1 MRHATPKT
9 TLLLAA
15 LLLAACKPAPEAT
28 PAAPAP
34 AADDATASA
43 APGTDA
49 ELVTDETSPA
59 AASPDFDVRAFAGR
73 FEGTLPC
80 ADCPGIDSSLELRP
94 DGTYRQHDRYRERDA
109 SFDASG
115 TWTVETGA
123 TRLRLDPDDK
133 DGVDRLYG
141 IVGSDQL
148 QMLGADGQPPESG
161 LDYTLRRAAAATP

>member
-1 MRHATPKT
+1 MRHAIPRTI
-9 TLLLAA
+9 LLLAA
-15 LLLAACKPAPEAT
+15 MLLAACKPAPDAAPEASAPT
-28 PAAPAP
+28 ATAAPA
-34 AADDATASA
+34 AAA

-141 IVGSDQL
+141 IVGSDEL
-148 QMLGADGQPPESG
+148 QMLGADGQAPDSG
-161 LDYTLRRAAAATP
+161 LDSSLRRTDATP

>member
-1 MRHATPKT
+1 MRHAIPRT

-15 LLLAACKPAPEAT
+15 LLLAACKPAPDTT
-28 PAAPAP
+28 PEAPAP
-34 AADDATASA
+34 AADDARAAA

-59 AASPDFDVRAFAGR
+59 AASPDFDVRAFVGR

-80 ADCPGIDSSLELRP
+80 ADCPGIDSSLELRA
-94 DGTYRQHDRYRERDA
+94 DGTYSQHDRYRERDA
-109 SFDASG
+109 AFDASG
-115 TWTVETGA
+115 TWTVEAGA

-141 IVGSDQL
+141 IVGTDEL
-148 QMLGADGQPPESG
+148 QMLDGDGRPQGSG
-161 LDYTLRRAAAATP
+161 LGASLRRADAGP